1 MGDSNHQ
8 VILNTSMEVWLV
20 LGLAI
25 NNTLWVS
32 DPAFAT
38 ILEWTQEP
46 CVRVWV
52 GVFGNGDPWGY

>member
-1 MGDSNHQ
+1 M
-8 VILNTSMEVWLV
+8 

-32 DPAFAT
+32 DAAFAT

-52 GVFGNGDPWGY
+52 GVFGNGDPMGLLMDLQGC